1 MNRPLRVF
9 AVFALVGAAAI
20 LSAACGRQSAP
31 ESVEAAGGWRPTR
44 PVTLVVPSNPGG
56 AHDANARILESVME
70 KHAGQPIAVFNQPAG
85 GGVVA
90 YNQVGRA
97 KPDGHMLGQ
106 ISVSV
111 VSDQFHT
118 TGATYNKDTY
128 AYIGQISSDQNL
140 LVVNAKGPYGAMSA
154 QQFLAH
160 AKAHPGSVAF
170 GVSGNWTNHDY
181 TRFQI
186 EDASGAKFL
195 RVPIK
200 GGADIVLAILAGDVD
215 AAALYPSEVKG
226 QIDAG
231 TLKVLAHNGDRP
243 LKDWP
248 DVPSFTSLGLAVDMA
263 IWRVLVA
270 PRETP
275 PHILA
280 GWRKILAETMSDP
293 ELQVACD
300 RASITCTYRDAAETE
315 KMVAASEEAYRSV
328 SRKAGLTVSTN

>member
-1 MNRPLRVF
+1 MSRPRAIV
-9 AVFALVGAAAI
+9 AVMAASVS
-20 LSAACGRQSAP
+20 LWAACSQQ
-31 ESVEAAGGWRPTR
+31 AGSGPARADGEWRPGR

-56 AHDANARILESVME
+56 AHDANARVLESVME
-70 KHAGQPIAVFNQPAG
+70 KYTGQPIAILNQPAG
-85 GGVVA
+85 AGVVA
-90 YNQVGRA
+90 YSQVMRA
-97 KPDGHMLGQ
+97 RPDGQTLGQ

-111 VSDQFHT
+111 VSDQFHMA
-118 TGATYNKDTY
+118 GATYNKDSY
-128 AYIGQISSDQNL
+128 AYIGQISADQNL
-140 LVVNAKGPYGAMSA
+140 LVVNARGPYGGMTAR
-154 QQFLAH
+154 QFLEYAR
-160 AKAHPGSVAF
+160 ARPGTVAF

-186 EDASGAKFL
+186 EEASGAKFL

-200 GGADIVLAILAGDVD
+200 GGADIVLGMLSGDVQ
-215 AAALYPSEVKG
+215 AAALYPTEVKG

-231 TLKVLAHNGDRP
+231 ALKALAHNGDRP

-280 GWRKILAETMSDP
+280 GWRSILRQTMNDP
-293 ELQVACD
+293 ALQDACE
-300 RASITCTYRDAAETE
+300 RASITCTYRDAADTE
-315 KMVAASEEAYRSV
+315 AMVAASEEAYRSV
-328 SRKAGLTVSTN
+328 SRKAGLTSGGT